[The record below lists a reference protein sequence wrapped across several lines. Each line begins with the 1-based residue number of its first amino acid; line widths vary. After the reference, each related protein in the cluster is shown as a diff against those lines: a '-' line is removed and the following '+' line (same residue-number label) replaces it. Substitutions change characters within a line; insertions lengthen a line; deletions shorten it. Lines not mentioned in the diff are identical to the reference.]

1 MRSSFQSGQFE
12 AHQMRMS
19 KRGSPYLR
27 RALWRGAL
35 TVIRYD
41 PELRAYYQRR
51 RAEGKAHGRVVGA
64 IFRKLLARAYALLKE
79 DRKYKAR

>member
-1 MRSSFQSGQFE
+1 MRI
-12 AHQMRMS
+12 S

-27 RALWRGAL
+27 RALWQGAL

-51 RAEGKAHGRVVGA
+51 RAEGKAHGTVVGA
-64 IFRKLLARAYALLKE
+64 ICRKLLARVYALLKE
-79 DRKYKAR
+79 DRKYEAR